1 LPPLTCDNFFVDW
14 FAVQAGEKNREDNL
28 VDAVGEDETQDIKN
42 EDMVGVKE
50 ELAILANNGTL
61 DGYGYYL

>member
-1 LPPLTCDNFFVDW
+1 MTISLFVDW

-28 VDAVGEDETQDIKN
+28 VDAVGEDEIRDIKN

-50 ELAILANNGTL
+50 ELAILANNMTL